1 MRLEWIKPLF
11 VGLFCLTSPFL
22 MSACS
27 KGVSQETQAKNKAY
41 LDKIASDK
49 AFTTDASGIVYKV
62 VTASAEANSPASN
75 ATVKVHYE
83 GKLINGHV
91 FDSSY
96 ERGAPAVFGLD
107 NLVPAW
113 KIMIPQMKKGEVR
126 EIHVPAALGYGDK
139 GAGTSIPP
147 GAVLVFKIE
156 LIDFE

>member
-1 MRLEWIKPLF
+1 LFGGPLSDG
-11 VGLFCLTSPFL
+11 VLCQ
-22 MSACS
+22 
-27 KGVSQETQAKNKAY
+27 GVSQETQTKNKAY
-41 LDKIASDK
+41 LDKIATQSG
-49 AFTTDASGIVYKV
+49 FVTDSSGIVYKI
-62 VTASAEANSPASN
+62 VTPATDSTNPAPN

-96 ERGAPAVFGLD
+96 ERGTPAVFGLD

-126 EIHVPAALGYGDK
+126 EIHVPAALGYGDR
-139 GAGTSIPP
+139 GAGASIPP